1 MLETSDQFY
10 AVDSLELWYRKYN
23 HQVIDLAGIRGTGK
37 FEIIKTF
44 IERIGF
50 KDYQVM
56 FLSLNQEHIISL
68 AQKQYHAYYL
78 KHILYDY
85 YKKYNYDTIRLIEPN
100 SLGLEF
106 EWKKERNKKINK
118 AYKLIVVLD
127 AELCSIKII
136 GDLMKFHLPIILV
149 SDPLVVG
156 TPESYL
162 KIHEPNILVKDITD
176 SNQKNPI
183 NHFITKILNKDTIPY
198 GNFKSVSVL
207 KKTDSNIFNFKF
219 SDMIIAENQESVN
232 QLNRIYREKIMKYKT
247 TVNHPG
253 ERLIL
258 TEDSHQFIEN
268 RTENKIK
275 FFLDQN
281 ITGTI
286 TKIDQHSANR
296 KFINIDFK
304 PDGYTDIFQGIILD
318 RFFLNKFSNRSIA
331 YPFGPLLKFDYAYAI
346 TALQSQYG
354 NWNDVTVIEEPY
366 DDWDYH
372 ARVLYTGIS
381 RAKKSIILIR

>member
-1 MLETSDQFY
+1 
-10 AVDSLELWYRKYN
+10 
-23 HQVIDLAGIRGTGK
+23 
-37 FEIIKTF
+37 
-44 IERIGF
+44 
-50 KDYQVM
+50 
-56 FLSLNQEHIISL
+56 
-68 AQKQYHAYYL
+68 
-78 KHILYDY
+78 
-85 YKKYNYDTIRLIEPN
+85 
-100 SLGLEF
+100 
-106 EWKKERNKKINK
+106 
-118 AYKLIVVLD
+118 
-127 AELCSIKII
+127 
-136 GDLMKFHLPIILV
+136 
-149 SDPLVVG
+149 
-156 TPESYL
+156 
-162 KIHEPNILVKDITD
+162 
-176 SNQKNPI
+176 
-183 NHFITKILNKDTIPY
+183 
-198 GNFKSVSVL
+198 
-207 KKTDSNIFNFKF
+207 
-219 SDMIIAENQESVN
+219 
-232 QLNRIYREKIMKYKT
+232 MKYKT